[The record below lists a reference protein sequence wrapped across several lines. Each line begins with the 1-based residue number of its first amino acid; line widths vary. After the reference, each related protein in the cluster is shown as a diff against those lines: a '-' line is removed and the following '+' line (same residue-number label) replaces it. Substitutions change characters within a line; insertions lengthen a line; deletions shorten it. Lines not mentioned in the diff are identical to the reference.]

1 MSSKF
6 SNWVAP
12 TSRRPSGTYTT
23 TCQATWT
30 TVSIVLS
37 LLTYLLMLMKRGWV
51 AGCGHQ
57 DKQWCRELA
66 QPAQSTGAQGQ
77 ARLMSACNAAV
88 PQGGFRVCH
97 CPGVNAVSV
106 RPTGNVTPGFRAA
119 WTNTGRHTAL
129 VKWQRQHTRR
139 IRQQCHTPTYVY
151 SLLNYSIQFKA
162 VISQTVIT

>member
-66 QPAQSTGAQGQ
+66 QPAQSTGVQGQ
-77 ARLMSACNAAV
+77 AWFVSACNPAI
-88 PQGGFRVCH
+88 PRGGLRFCPV
-97 CPGVNAVSV
+97 CPGIWMPSPSGPRYNRVQG
-106 RPTGNVTPGFRAA
+106 RLDKY
-119 WTNTGRHTAL
+119 WTAYSAGELTTSAL
-129 VKWQRQHTRR
+129 LKK
-139 IRQQCHTPTYVY
+139 CSYVY
-151 SLLNYSIQFKA
+151 GP
-162 VISQTVIT
+162 TR